1 MAGRFIAILHIAAIA
16 VGSELAAIL
25 GGLYNNAAHTA
36 FIAAALLIGNGGVTG
51 IVHRVSRTYTT
62 QAIRTVQIGLNFSMR
77 RHLQFPRVTY
87 RVAPRTAASSVVN
100 LISPLPGSVVR
111 LSV

>member
-25 GGLYNNAAHTA
+25 GGLYNNAAHAA

-51 IVHRVSRTYTT
+51 IVHRVSRAYPA
-62 QAIRTVQIGLNFSMR
+62 QAVGAVRIGANFSMYT
-77 RHLQFPRVTY
+77 HYQFPRVTY
-87 RVAPRTAASSVVN
+87 RVAPRTASSSEVN